1 MLAKFCQLL
10 LFLILLLKWCGMAE
24 LNSILKYGVF
34 VVIILIAAYI
44 LSRSLKYLLGKYI
57 DVQTKSLDNDAT
69 SYNFLKHAIS
79 FFIVIAA
86 TIIIFYTIPSLREIG
101 LTLLASA
108 GLIAAILGLAAQQA
122 FANIIS
128 GIFIV
133 VFKPFRV
140 GDLVEIS
147 AQRGVVEDITLR
159 HTVIRN
165 VENRRLIIPNSV
177 VSNETIINSH
187 IKDVKICNLLE
198 IGISYDSNIDKAIS
212 IIQDQAIKHPNCL
225 DERNEEQRANN
236 EPIVIVRV
244 LGYGE
249 SAINL
254 RAYIW
259 SSDSLSGFIMRCD
272 LYKSIKEEFDSKNIE
287 IPFPHRTIVYKNN
300 EAEI

>member
-1 MLAKFCQLL
+1 
-10 LFLILLLKWCGMAE
+10 MAE
-24 LNSILKYGVF
+24 LNSILKYGLF
-34 VVIILIAAYI
+34 VVIILIASYFLSRTLKYI
-44 LSRSLKYLLGKYI
+44 LGRYI
-57 DVQTKSLDNDAT
+57 EVQTKTLENDAT

-79 FFIVIAA
+79 FFIIIAA
-86 TIIIFYTIPSLREIG
+86 TIIIFYTIPSLRELG

-108 GLIAAILGLAAQQA
+108 GLIAAILGLAAQEA

-133 VFKPFRV
+133 IFKPFRV
-140 GDLVEIS
+140 GDLIEITN
-147 AQRGVVEDITLR
+147 QRGIVEDITLR

-177 VSNETIINSH
+177 ISNETIINSH
-187 IKDVKICNLLE
+187 IKDEKICNLVE

-225 DERNEEQRANN
+225 DERNEEQKLNN

-254 RAYIW
+254 RAYVW
-259 SSDSLSGFIMRCD
+259 SSNSLSGFIMRCD
-272 LYKSIKEEFDSKNIE
+272 LYKSIKDEFDKNNIE
-287 IPFPHRTIVYKNN
+287 IPFPHRTIVYKNSS
-300 EAEI
+300 EEK

>member
-1 MLAKFCQLL
+1 MT
-10 LFLILLLKWCGMAE
+10 E
-24 LNSILKYGVF
+24 LNSILKYGSF
-34 VVIILIAAYI
+34 VVIILIVSYF
-44 LSRSLKYLLGKYI
+44 LSRTLKYILGKYI
-57 DVQTKSLDNDAT
+57 DVQTKTLDNDAT

-79 FFIVIAA
+79 FFIIIVA
-86 TIIIFYTIPSLREIG
+86 TIIIFYTIPSLRELG

-108 GLIAAILGLAAQQA
+108 GLIAAILGLAAQEA

-133 VFKPFRV
+133 IFKPFRV
-140 GDLVEIS
+140 GDLIEITN
-147 AQRGVVEDITLR
+147 QRGIVEDITLR

-177 VSNETIINSH
+177 ISNETIINSH
-187 IKDVKICNLLE
+187 IKDEKICNLVE

-225 DERNEEQRANN
+225 DERNEEQKLNN

-259 SSDSLSGFIMRCD
+259 SSNSLSGFIMRCD
-272 LYKSIKEEFDSKNIE
+272 LYKSIKDEFDKNNIE
-287 IPFPHRTIVYKNN
+287 IPFPHRTIVYKNSS
-300 EAEI
+300 EEK